1 MIAFSRRGL
10 LAAGLAA
17 PAALRAQTPPSLP
30 PALRIVVAA
39 DSPEPLTVLL
49 RDFARLSPQLVREV
63 SAQGA
68 QASWISGPFA
78 AAHSAGLSPTDAV
91 LTDNVG
97 LVLGAVRRL
106 WQNLPAALRGL
117 GGAEMAARNGLM
129 SPLAGEIATVVSA
142 APGGPLLLHRLD
154 DLPAVP
160 RTAAALLD
168 FARERPT
175 RFLYARPGESQLG
188 LQFISALPHLLRDAD
203 PADPREGWARSWA
216 FLEELGEYVSFYASS
231 SAAAVEELAQGGCD
245 LLPALLTTYLR
256 ERANGGL
263 PEQVRFTLFD
273 NGPLI
278 PLGLFLAVPQLVSP
292 TLLPAIGG
300 LADFLLR
307 PEIQSQGFG
316 RGLLPGA
323 ASELSVAADGM
334 LGPVERAAWDRLLPP
349 LSVESIAQTPLVPPL
364 TPDRLAYM
372 MQRWDE
378 QIGARFRRPR

>member
-1 MIAFSRRGL
+1 MNGFSRRAL
-10 LAAGLAA
+10 LAAGLGC
-17 PAALRAQTPPSLP
+17 PVALRAQPPP
-30 PALRIVVAA
+30 PALRVVVAA
-39 DSPEPLTVLL
+39 DSPEPLLAVL
-49 RDFARLSPQLVREV
+49 RDFARQSPRMVGEFSV
-63 SAQGA
+63 QGA
-68 QASWISGPFA
+68 QAGWIAGAFA
-78 AAHSAGLSPTDAV
+78 TEQQAGRALTDAV

-97 LVLGAVRRL
+97 LVLGAAQQL
-106 WQNLPAALRGL
+106 WQNLPADMRAL
-117 GGAEMAARNGLM
+117 GGAEVARRNGLM

-142 APGGPLLLHRLD
+142 APGGPLLLHSLH

-168 FARERPT
+168 FARERPR

-188 LQFISALPHLLRDAD
+188 LQFISALPHLLGDTD
-203 PADPREGWARSWA
+203 PADPARGWARSWA
-216 FLEELGEYVSFYASS
+216 YLEELGEHVSFYASS
-231 SAAAVEELAQGGCD
+231 SAAAVEELASGRCE

-278 PLGLFLAVPQLVSP
+278 PLGLFLAVPQRVSV
-292 TLLPAIGG
+292 TLLPAISS

-307 PEIQSQGFG
+307 PEIQRQGFG

-323 ASELSVAADGM
+323 AAELSVAADGM
-334 LGPVERAAWDRLLPP
+334 LSPIERAAWDTLLPP
-349 LSVESIAQTPLVPPL
+349 VTAGSIAGAPLVPPL
-364 TPDRLAYM
+364 SPDRLAYM
-372 MQRWDE
+372 MRRWDE